1 MCGGWSRVEVDG
13 AGWRWVHGLAMP
25 EYWYINTWSWGCC
38 EKAEI
43 VSIKELLL
51 DMVKKNEDGNE
62 LFAKEMWLVSNDLI
76 LFWNVSCELYAI
88 TVVDWQYSYERY
100 LSFEQALT
108 WSKEHTLISN
118 TFIVDSEKW

>member
-1 MCGGWSRVEVDG
+1 
-13 AGWRWVHGLAMP
+13 
-25 EYWYINTWSWGCC
+25 
-38 EKAEI
+38 
-43 VSIKELLL
+43 
-51 DMVKKNEDGNE
+51 MVKKNEDGNE

-88 TVVDWQYSYERY
+88 TVVDWQNSYERY

-118 TFIVDSEKW
+118 TFIVESEKW